1 MTRQHLPTIN
11 LRRLTGIAAFV
22 WVVLSRV
29 LDAALVE
36 EWE

>member
-1 MTRQHLPTIN
+1 MSGRIVTALIA
-11 LRRLTGIAAFV
+11 LSGIAAFV

-36 EWE
+36 EWEG